1 MNFVLSA
8 NATVSFSSALGGAS
22 VPVPAP
28 GAFAL
33 IGTII
38 TGFIPAVASLAS
50 LVFAGVVRARYR
62 RGLKAS

>member
-28 GAFAL
+28 GAIAL
-33 IGTII
+33 IGAA
-38 TGFIPAVASLAS
+38 GL
-50 LVFAGVVRARYR
+50 LVQR
-62 RGLKAS
+62 RRRR